1 MPGLYKSTGYN
12 LDRIELTWMWLES
25 QTERINEKNQ
35 NGEANE
41 SEGEWNNILNNME
54 NDIYKWIKWRL
65 NDF

>member
-25 QTERINEKNQ
+25 QSERINEKNQ

-41 SEGEWNNILNNME
+41 SEGE
-54 NDIYKWIKWRL
+54 
-65 NDF
+65 

>member
-25 QTERINEKNQ
+25 QAERINEKNQ

-41 SEGEWNNILNNME
+41 SEGE
-54 NDIYKWIKWRL
+54 
-65 NDF
+65 